1 MEDQYP
7 WVRNWKVMLLLVLLV
22 LSPGIAKVIVSII
35 GIF

>member
-1 MEDQYP
+1 MEDESS
-7 WVRNWKVMLLLVLLV
+7 WVENRKVLLLCTLLV